1 MKALAF
7 LLLSFPVFS
16 WAHLVGLQALDPHFT
31 PKENLKFDFGKVPLN
46 ETYYTIFTL
55 NAPKDKDLKI
65 SEIGITGEMFQGYT
79 ECGDTLPKGTSCD
92 SEIDFTPTSLGP
104 HKGQFW
110 VRTDQGDVV
119 VDLTGEGVE
128 APSN

>member
-16 WAHLVGLQALDPHFT
+16 WAHLVGLHTLDPQIHT
-31 PKENLKFDFGKVPLN
+31 KENQKFDFGKVPLN

-55 NAPKDKDLKI
+55 TAPADKDLKI
-65 SEIGITGEMFQGYT
+65 TEVGISGDMFQGFT

-92 SEIDFTPTSLGP
+92 SEVNFTPTSLGT
-104 HKGQFW
+104 HTGQFW
-110 VRTDQGDVV
+110 FRTDQGDVV